1 MLQFL
6 GQAKKWS
13 FRLQA
18 LAMLMYPSEI
28 GYRRASALFEL
39 VNSPGLTDEIKTLT
53 IPFLLRKNP
62 NLIFDVLCYGQTK
75 V

>member
-1 MLQFL
+1 
-6 GQAKKWS
+6 
-13 FRLQA
+13 
-18 LAMLMYPSEI
+18 MYPSEI
-28 GYRRASALFEL
+28 GYRRASALSEL